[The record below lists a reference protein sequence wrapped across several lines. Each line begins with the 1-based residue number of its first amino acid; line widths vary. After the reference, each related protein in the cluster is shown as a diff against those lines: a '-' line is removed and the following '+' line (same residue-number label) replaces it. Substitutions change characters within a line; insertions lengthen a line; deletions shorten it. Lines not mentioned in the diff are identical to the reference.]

1 MGMDGG
7 DRESNVIK
15 QDGPWASRFL
25 EKSSQRAL
33 IAEQHKLKTII
44 VERGRERYCFKGR
57 EREKTTLWRLVQRDG
72 SRRSQVCE
80 SRHCSHVIPGM
91 VWLTDMGW
99 LLAATPAGGSRESWV
114 KDSGDLGHCQSEGR
128 LDRGDS
134 YF

>member
-44 VERGRERYCFKGR
+44 VERGRERYCFKGKDYTLEAGA
-57 EREKTTLWRLVQRDG
+57 ER
-72 SRRSQVCE
+72 
-80 SRHCSHVIPGM
+80 
-91 VWLTDMGW
+91 
-99 LLAATPAGGSRESWV
+99 
-114 KDSGDLGHCQSEGR
+114 
-128 LDRGDS
+128 
-134 YF
+134 